1 MSMSLI
7 STRPILCM
15 EHKSTLNS
23 GNEAECSEA
32 KMASTQSVQTP
43 VRGNELP
50 ISLLGVLSKIKIAE
64 KRKRMLARQQEILAQ
79 CVMEGM
85 L

>member
-1 MSMSLI
+1 MSI
-7 STRPILCM
+7 TQYN
-15 EHKSTLNS
+15 NS
-23 GNEAECSEA
+23 DNEPESFEA
-32 KMASTQSVQTP
+32 KIGSTQSIQTS
-43 VRGNELP
+43 VRGTELP

-64 KRKRMLARQQEILAQ
+64 KRKRIFARQQEILAQ